1 MFLKTEECC
10 RLHKSSTFPSSIL
23 PVVYYAS
30 SKRSNLN
37 QLLLRIPMCCKSIT
51 YQKCQLTQTLTKL
64 SKYVKISTTDWHCK
78 KKSTIKFIAHY
89 YSLNKSRAKRAITVV
104 SIFASEFRKVWKL
117 CLDVYVDVRRR
128 RAVSVFTLEIHRRE
142 KRVKVLASSKQTTL
156 KEKRIPF
163 CAMLVL
169 SLLLDVLT

>member
-1 MFLKTEECC
+1 M
-10 RLHKSSTFPSSIL
+10 
-23 PVVYYAS
+23 
-30 SKRSNLN
+30 
-37 QLLLRIPMCCKSIT
+37 
-51 YQKCQLTQTLTKL
+51 
-64 SKYVKISTTDWHCK
+64 
-78 KKSTIKFIAHY
+78 
-89 YSLNKSRAKRAITVV
+89 RAVTVV